1 VTCNTGRF
9 VRNANSGEPG
19 IIAGLMIT
27 KNTRNLIQAI
37 SIEGSVAERYFD
49 VASDVPR
56 NMLDN
61 RSNAI
66 PRSGRS
72 ARAGATLAG
81 FSLPESSSGNGKGA
95 LSSFKAA
102 AGRVTV

>member
-1 VTCNTGRF
+1 VICSTGRR
-9 VRNANSGEPG
+9 VCNANKGEAG
-19 IIAGLMIT
+19 TIAGIMIT
-27 KNTRNLIQAI
+27 ANTRNLIQAI

-56 NMLDN
+56 KMLDS
-61 RSNAI
+61 RSSAM

-72 ARAGATLAG
+72 ARAGAGATLAG
-81 FSLPESSSGNGKGA
+81 FSSGNGKGA